1 MLSTL
6 NWILLVTIL
15 NGLVAILGAVIFLS
29 FKQRSHKSL
38 IYFVSFTTG
47 ALLGAVF
54 IHFLPE
60 TATELSLVKTALL
73 TIAGF
78 IIFFFLETYL
88 HWHHCHTHECDE
100 HEHSNHS
107 HQKNNKIKPFAQLLL
122 YGDAIHNFIDG
133 VIIASSF
140 IISIPFG
147 IITSILIIA
156 HELPQEIS
164 DFAVL
169 IYGGYSKKK
178 ALIYNFLSQLTAVL
192 GGILGYFFIGIR
204 DQAVYLLPIA
214 AGGFLH
220 IAISDL
226 IPEIFKEKNPLKRI
240 TNMLIIVAGILVLL
254 SVKVLAD

>member
-6 NWILLVTIL
+6 TWILLVTIL
-15 NGLVAILGAVIFLS
+15 NGFVALLGAFIFLLIN
-29 FKQRSHKSL
+29 KKSHKSL

-47 ALLGAVF
+47 ALLGGAF
-54 IHFLPE
+54 IHFIPE
-60 TATELSLVKTALL
+60 AAAELSLLKTTLL
-73 TIAGF
+73 TLTGF
-78 IIFFFLETYL
+78 VIFFLLETYL

-100 HEHSNHS
+100 HNHS
-107 HQKNNKIKPFAQLLL
+107 HNNEKPYAQLLL
-122 YGDAIHNFIDG
+122 YGDSIHNFIDG
-133 VIIASSF
+133 VIIAGSF
-140 IISIPFG
+140 IISVPLG

-169 IYGGYSKKK
+169 IYGGFSKKK

-192 GGILGYFFIGIR
+192 GGLLGYFFIGVR
-204 DQAVYLLPIA
+204 EQAIYLLPLA

-226 IPEIFKEKNPLKRI
+226 IPEIFKEKDPLKRI
-240 TNMLIIVAGILVLL
+240 TNMLIIIAGILVLL
-254 SVKVLAD
+254 SAKVLAE